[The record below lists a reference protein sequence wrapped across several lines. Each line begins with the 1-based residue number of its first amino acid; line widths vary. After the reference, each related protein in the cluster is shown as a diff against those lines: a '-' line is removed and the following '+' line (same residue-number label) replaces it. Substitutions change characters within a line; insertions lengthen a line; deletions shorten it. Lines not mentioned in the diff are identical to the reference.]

1 MLIHTK
7 CIYLTLYTLIF
18 TNQIRCDEK
27 KIKKFNSIHLKNTK
41 IWGPG
46 ITPDAITLPVR
57 YFFIQAI
64 DVNGKE

>member
-1 MLIHTK
+1 MLINTK
-7 CIYLTLYTLIF
+7 CIYLIVFTFIFINLIH
-18 TNQIRCDEK
+18 CDDNK
-27 KIKKFNSIHLKNTK
+27 TKKFNSINLKNTK

-64 DVNGKE
+64 DINGKE